1 MSSIT
6 RSFQAAVRLQIREI
20 FTERKGEEIDIG
32 IKEAQNEGK
41 SCFTLRSLHRI
52 IVQFLFCLSSSIT

>member
-32 IKEAQNEGK
+32 MKEAINEGEP
-41 SCFTLRSLHRI
+41 F
-52 IVQFLFCLSSSIT
+52 